1 MPRESAERRFLKNRI
16 SVNATALDAMLA
28 QIVQGE
34 AKLEEDRRQA
44 QALQAAIESDQG
56 ILDDAAAERR
66 GGSPPETIGDQ
77 IGQSA
82 ADEQKET

>member
-16 SVNATALDAMLA
+16 AVNATVLDAMLA

-34 AKLEEDRRQA
+34 EKLAEDRRQA

-66 GGSPPETIGDQ
+66 GGSPPETLGDQ
-77 IGQSA
+77 IGQG
-82 ADEQKET
+82 